1 MINCPFKGNG
11 RDALPCKATPELR
24 RASQCPDCIALYLRE
39 KARSLVSVEASVSV
53 REVKA

>member
-1 MINCPFKGNG
+1 MINCPFKGKG

-39 KARSLVSVEASVSV
+39 KARSLVHPEASVSSQEV
-53 REVKA
+53 RA